1 MKELTSKEI
10 NVGLSKKGWGVEDFM
25 SNYGYSNLDELKE
38 ALGKVFSN
46 SRNVNQVI
54 KSMKQNSK
62 RRNKQNASNNSA
74 LPNENEKLMYTSVAE
89 QQMAATAPY
98 DVLNIPNAINT
109 AEENL
114 KSYAK
119 SMSEQAELVEGVET
133 IKTAETTVAAIPI
146 DTVKNTVL
154 NTVAFNLVNSK
165 TAETVEDAKPDA
177 EPDNKEDNQLEL
189 LNDRLSQLD
198 DEIMSS
204 ESTCKSLISFR
215 RSSSKKVDEITEKL
229 EQLNAEV
236 SKYNQMFQVVYSEYS
251 QNEARYTEAKAHLNE
266 LQQERENVM
275 SQICELTVI
284 SIYCGDADGTGFDYR
299 LSEQDVN
306 NDKVN
311 EKFKS
316 FFDGDLSDS
325 GLIDD
330 FSVSELKLVAK
341 IIITCERIEEEES
354 KSVELC
360 FDQKNKNT
368 DLLEFLGKKVKI
380 VS

>member
-1 MKELTSKEI
+1 MKELTAKEI
-10 NVGLSKKGWGVEDFM
+10 NIGLSKKGWGVEEFCE
-25 SNYGYSNLDELKE
+25 NYGYSSIAELQD
-38 ALGKVFSN
+38 AMIVIFGN
-46 SRNVNQVI
+46 TQGVN
-54 KSMKQNSK
+54 KTLKKMKLNSK
-62 RRNKQNASNNSA
+62 RRNKQNSSNSSA
-74 LPNENEKLMYTSVAE
+74 LPSEEEKLKYTSVKE

-98 DVLNIPNAINT
+98 NVSNIPKAINT
-109 AEENL
+109 AEDNL
-114 KSYAK
+114 KRYVE
-119 SMSEQAELVEGVET
+119 SMSEQYEIIEDAEA
-133 IKTAETTVAAIPI
+133 IKAVETTVVAISM

-154 NTVAFNLVNSK
+154 NSVAFNVANNK
-165 TAETVEDAKPDA
+165 EPETVEDVKLDA
-177 EPDNKEDNQLEL
+177 EPDNKEDNQLLL

-266 LQQERENVM
+266 LQQERENVN
-275 SQICELTVI
+275 SQICELTAI

-354 KSVELC
+354 KSVKLC